1 MINPTKLEIDKIYSR
16 IDKIAKKGS
25 DNYIEYYS
33 YIDQLVKDSKYGFL
47 KECLDVKY
55 DYNISYLDLDTVKK
69 ESWKEIL
76 FRTNTNFQDSFK
88 KILKSKGLIQNGLN
102 YYIDVPLTSAKII
115 DSTGSGCELQPVIID
130 DYVDSIKVIRSG
142 SAYSASASIVITG
155 GIGTASATPIIKAGR
170 VYSVIVNATGSY
182 HNKLY
187 KIGKIE
193 ESDEYETP
201 ITNKFSKDLYQRLIK
216 NKKTYLITEK
226 EGYTQSATFSSW
238 NFDYTYDKNIINLYT
253 QAVNYLLS

>member
-1 MINPTKLEIDKIYSR
+1 MQNPSKLEIDKIYSR
-16 IDKIAKKGS
+16 IDKIAKKGNDS
-25 DNYIEYYS
+25 YIEYYS
-33 YIDQLVKDSKYGFL
+33 YIDQLIKDAKYGFL
-47 KECLDVKY
+47 KECLEIKY
-55 DYNISYLDLDTVKK
+55 DYDITYMDIDTVKK
-69 ESWKEIL
+69 KSWKEIL

-102 YYIDVPLTSAKII
+102 YYIDVPITSAKVI
-115 DSTGSGCELQPVIID
+115 DNTGSGCELLPVVID

-155 GIGTASATPIIKAGR
+155 GIGTASATPVVKAGKI
-170 VYSVIVNATGSY
+170 YSVIVTATGSN

-201 ITNKFSKDLYQRLIK
+201 ITNKLSKDLYQRLIK
-216 NKKTYLITEK
+216 NKTTYLITTK

-238 NFDYTYDKNIINLYT
+238 NFDYTYDKNLISLYT
-253 QAVNYLLS
+253 QAINYLIS